1 MRPVIV
7 CLSFCCLYL
16 IATAAPVPKDRAE
29 ADKVIG
35 TWKLVKSSKASP
47 PGQTVSLEMELTAG
61 GKMIV
66 RQSNNGGPVSVY
78 EGEYNVNKTDMPYSV
93 KSSDGWSKK
102 ETLTIK
108 KITETELS
116 LVDPGGIQEDFERVK
131 PKKADPAPAKP

>member
-1 MRPVIV
+1 
-7 CLSFCCLYL
+7 
-16 IATAAPVPKDRAE
+16 
-29 ADKVIG
+29 VIG
-35 TWKLVKSSKASP
+35 TWKLMKSSKASP

-78 EGEYNVNKTDMPYSV
+78 EGEYSVNKTDMPYNV
-93 KSSDGWSKK
+93 KSSDGWTKK

-116 LVDPGGIQEDFERVK
+116 LVDPAGIQEDFERVK